1 MFLQVS
7 VILFTWVVVSQHALQ
22 VSRPTPRLGRR
33 LRGLQAHSQ
42 EEKLG
47 GSGLGGLQAHTWVWG
62 GLQANTRGGIP
73 ACSEADTPPADI
85 YCWRQY
91 ASTRMQSCFRCNFRL
106 SVVVLWCS
114 SIILTMKYWSLLSL
128 SFPFVVLGDEFGVDV
143 LLFLFSGVLDLLLD
157 SSTLKSMNKVL
168 SWNCVIKSQIKDY
181 RDKSTLERIKW
192 LKFRHVIYRLFS
204 CCGVPWEKNGCNL
217 FTFFSERK
225 ENTRHS

>member
-1 MFLQVS
+1 ML
-7 VILFTWVVVSQHALQ
+7 W
-22 VSRPTPRLGRR
+22 GRHPPK
-33 LRGLQAHSQ
+33 QTSTA
-42 EEKLG
+42 EG
-47 GSGLGGLQAHTWVWG
+47 GTH
-62 GLQANTRGGIP
+62 P
-73 ACSEADTPPADI
+73 
-85 YCWRQY
+85 
-91 ASTRMQSCFRCNFRL
+91 TRMQSCFRCNFRL

-114 SIILTMKYWSLLSL
+114 SVILTMKYWSLLSL

-192 LKFRHVIYRLFS
+192 LKFRHNVIYRLFS